1 MGRAWVRVPRVRRDG
16 IEGRRRSLRKV
27 SRMGR
32 RVKESGRLSL
42 KLQRCHWT
50 IITETC

>member
-1 MGRAWVRVPRVRRDG
+1 MGRAWVRVPKVKRDG
-16 IEGRRRSLRKV
+16 IGERKRSLRKV

-32 RVKESGRLSL
+32 RVMESGKLSL